1 MKIISKKRKT
11 QKKPKETKEI
21 RQVSKKINTTINLW
35 CSRKMSPASRTF
47 LHRFLADTGA
57 EVTPIPLSLVNKNNL
72 LTTPDIPPYKVM
84 GVNGAAVKTS
94 EKAILYMTYGERTTK
109 LKIRGW
115 VTEE

>member
-1 MKIISKKRKT
+1 M
-11 QKKPKETKEI
+11 
-21 RQVSKKINTTINLW
+21 
-35 CSRKMSPASRTF
+35 
-47 LHRFLADTGA
+47 ADTGD
-57 EVTPIPLSLVNKNNL
+57 EVTLIPLSLVKKKNL
-72 LTTPDIPPYKVM
+72 VITPDIQPYKVM